1 MSASSRIV
9 LLLALAFIT
18 TVGFLAVVLGFIP
31 SPMAETVV
39 RFRAGKLSMKRGTLR
54 SQVRDDLAEVLAVA
68 GVANAFICINQEGRV
83 SFSHSIPPTLHQRL
97 RNVLL
102 N

>member
-1 MSASSRIV
+1 MSASSRII
-9 LLLALAFIT
+9 LLLV
-18 TVGFLAVVLGFIP
+18 VGLVAAGGWLAVVLGFVP

-39 RFRAGKLSMKRGTLR
+39 RLRAGKISMKRGTLR
-54 SQVRDDLAEVLAVA
+54 SQVRDDLAEVLSGA
-68 GVANAFICINQEGRV
+68 GVVNGFISIGREGRL
-83 SFSHSIPPTLHQRL
+83 SFSHTIPAELHQRL

>member
-1 MSASSRIV
+1 MSTGSRVI
-9 LLLALAFIT
+9 LLVVIGLVAA
-18 TVGFLAVVLGFIP
+18 GGWLAVALGFVP

-54 SQVRDDLAEVLAVA
+54 TQVRDDLAEVLSGA
-68 GVANAFICINQEGRV
+68 GVTNGFICINAEGRV
-83 SFSHSIPPTLHQRL
+83 SFSRTIPSELHQRL

>member
-1 MSASSRIV
+1 VTVTNRLI
-9 LLLALAFIT
+9 LLLAIAL
-18 TVGFLAVVLGFIP
+18 LAVGGWLAAALGFVP

-39 RFRAGKLSMKRGTLR
+39 RLRGGKISMKRGTLR
-54 SQVRDDLAEVLAVA
+54 SQVRDDLAEVLTSA
-68 GVANAFICINQEGRV
+68 GVADGFICINGGGRV
-83 SFSHSIPPTLHQRL
+83 SFSRSIPSALHQRL

>member
-1 MSASSRIV
+1 MSVTVRIIV
-9 LLLALAFIT
+9 LGAIGLAAL
-18 TVGFLAVVLGFIP
+18 GGWLAVALGFVP

-39 RFRAGKLSMKRGTLR
+39 RFRAGSVSLTRGNLR
-54 SQVRDDLAEVLAVA
+54 GQVRDDLAEVLSAV
-68 GVANAFICINQEGRV
+68 GVANAFICVNRGRRV
-83 SFSHSIPPTLHQRL
+83 TFSRTIPSELHQRL

>member
-1 MSASSRIV
+1 MSTSNRLI
-9 LLLALAFIT
+9 LLLAIAFVTLA
-18 TVGFLAVVLGFIP
+18 GWLAVALGFVP

-39 RFRAGKLSMKRGTLR
+39 RFRAGKVSMKRGTLR
-54 SQVRDDLAEVLAVA
+54 SQVREDLAEVLAGADVA
-68 GVANAFICINQEGRV
+68 IGFICIGREGRV
-83 SFSHSIPPTLHQRL
+83 TFSRTIPPALHQRL

>member
-1 MSASSRIV
+1 MSASSRLI
-9 LLLALAFIT
+9 LLLVIAFIAT
-18 TVGFLAVVLGFIP
+18 AGLLAVAFGFIP

-39 RFRAGKLSMKRGTLR
+39 RFRAGKISMKRGTLR
-54 SQVRDDLAEVLAVA
+54 AQVRDDLAEVLTGA
-68 GVANAFICINQEGRV
+68 GITSGFISLNREGRV
-83 SFSHSIPPTLHQRL
+83 SFSRSIPPALHQRL